1 MNEEQISIILR
12 TLPHSPGVYRFYD
25 KDNNILYV
33 GKAKNLKNRVSSYFR
48 TQHSSARLRIMV
60 KKIERIETTITNTE
74 LEALLLENNMIK
86 NLKPRYNMQL
96 KDDKS
101 YPFIAITN
109 EPFPRIFL
117 TRNRHIPNAEYYGPY
132 ASVRS
137 AKSLLELIHKLFP
150 LRTCKL
156 NLSDEKI
163 KNGNYKVCLEYH
175 LKKCKGPCVG
185 LISKNEYDE
194 YINLARDIIKGKT
207 KLVENYLYENM
218 QKEAK
223 NLNFEEAHQWKI
235 KWERLKTYSSR
246 SIIVTTQD
254 NNLDAINLL
263 EDDDQ
268 AYIAAIR
275 VQNGSIVNSRVFHIE
290 KKLNETPD
298 ELLLYAIGELY
309 EQWDGLQ
316 PELIVPFPISFP
328 IDNVQIT
335 VPKIGYKA
343 NLLKFCLQNA
353 QERKAEDDKRR
364 AIADPN
370 RFTNQLLEKVKT
382 DLQLPTLPRRIECF
396 DNSNIQGAYP
406 VSSCVVFIDGK
417 PAKAEYRI
425 FNVKTVEGIDDFA
438 TMYEVVYRRYKR
450 QKDENKPLPDLII
463 IDGGKGQLHA
473 AYDALKELDLDNI
486 PIIGIAKRL
495 EEIYKPND
503 SMPLNIDKHSPTLK
517 LIQRARDEAHR
528 FGITHHRKL
537 RSKNTIKTQLTD
549 INGIGPKTANKLL
562 EHFGSLENIKN
573 AKDEEIEALIG
584 KAKLN
589 ILKEALK

>member
-370 RFTNQLLEKVKT
+370 RFTNQLLEKVKS

>member
-1 MNEEQISIILR
+1 MNEEQISLILK
-12 TLPHSPGVYRFYD
+12 TLPKSPGVYRFYD
-25 KDNNILYV
+25 KDDNILYV

-60 KKIERIETTITNTE
+60 NKIERIETTVTNTE

-132 ASVRS
+132 ASVRT
-137 AKSLLELIHKLFP
+137 AKSLLELIHKLFQ
-150 LRTCKL
+150 LRNCKL

-163 KNGNYKVCLEYH
+163 KNGSYKVCLEYH

-185 LISKNEYDE
+185 LISENEYDD

-223 NLNFEEAHQWKI
+223 NLNFEEAQQWKI
-235 KWERLKTYSSR
+235 KWERLKSYSSR
-246 SIIVTTQD
+246 SIIVTNQE
-254 NNLDAINLL
+254 NHLDAINLL
-263 EDDDQ
+263 EDENQ

-275 VQNGSIVNSRVFHIE
+275 VENGSIVNSRVFHIE
-290 KKLNETPD
+290 KKLNESPE
-298 ELLLYAIGELY
+298 ELLLYAIGELF

-316 PELIVPFPISFP
+316 PELIIPFPISFP

-335 VPKIGYKA
+335 VPKKGYKA
-343 NLLKFCLQNA
+343 DLLKFCLHNA

-364 AIADPN
+364 SLIEPN
-370 RFTNQLLEKVKT
+370 RFTNQLLEKVKS
-382 DLQLPTLPRRIECF
+382 DLQLPTLPKRIECF

-438 TMYEVVYRRYKR
+438 TMREVVYRRYKR
-450 QKDENKPLPDLII
+450 QKEENKPLPDLII

-503 SMPLNIDKHSPTLK
+503 SIPLNIDKKSPTLK

-549 INGIGPKTANKLL
+549 IKGIGPKTANKLL
-562 EHFGSLENIKN
+562 EHFGSVENIKN
-573 AKDEEIEALIG
+573 APDEELETIIG
-584 KAKLN
+584 KAKLT
-589 ILKEALK
+589 ILKQALK

>member
-382 DLQLPTLPRRIECF
+382 DLQLHTLPRRIECF

-503 SMPLNIDKHSPTLK
+503 SMPLNIDKQSPTLK

-562 EHFGSLENIKN
+562 EHFGSIENIKN

>member
-132 ASVRS
+132 ASVRT

-382 DLQLPTLPRRIECF
+382 DLQLHTLPRRIECF

-503 SMPLNIDKHSPTLK
+503 SMPLNIDKQSPTLK

-537 RSKNTIKTQLTD
+537 RSKETIKTQLID

-573 AKDEEIEALIG
+573 ANDEEIEALIG

>member
-382 DLQLPTLPRRIECF
+382 DLQLHTLPRRIECF

>member
-25 KDNNILYV
+25 KDDNILYV

-60 KKIERIETTITNTE
+60 KKIERIETTVTNTE

-96 KDDKS
+96 RDDKS

-132 ASVRS
+132 ASVRT

-175 LKKCKGPCVG
+175 LKKCKAPCIG
-185 LISKNEYDE
+185 LISENEYDE

-207 KLVENYLYENM
+207 KLAENYLYENM
-218 QKEAK
+218 QREAK
-223 NLNFEEAHQWKI
+223 NLNFEEAQQWKI
-235 KWERLKTYSSR
+235 KWERLKSYSSR
-246 SIIVTTQD
+246 SIIVTNQE

-263 EDDDQ
+263 EDDNQ

-290 KKLNETPD
+290 KKLNETSD

-316 PELIVPFPISFP
+316 PELLLPFPISFP
-328 IDNVQIT
+328 LDNVQIT

-343 NLLKFCLQNA
+343 NLLKFCLRNA

-364 AIADPN
+364 ALADPN

-382 DLQLPTLPRRIECF
+382 DLQLPTLPKRIECF

-406 VSSCVVFIDGK
+406 VSSCVVFLDGK

-438 TMYEVVYRRYKR
+438 SMHEVVYRRYKR
-450 QKDENKPLPDLII
+450 QKEENKPLPDLII

-473 AYDALKELDLDNI
+473 AYDALNELGLDNI

-503 SMPLNIDKHSPTLK
+503 SMPLSIDKKSPTLK

-528 FGITHHRKL
+528 FGITHHRQL

-549 INGIGPKTANKLL
+549 IKGIGPKTASKLL
-562 EHFGSLENIKN
+562 EHFGSVENIKN
-573 AKDEEIEALIG
+573 ATDEEIEAIIG

>member
-364 AIADPN
+364 ALADPN

-463 IDGGKGQLHA
+463 IDGGKGQLHS

-503 SMPLNIDKHSPTLK
+503 SMPLNIDKQSPTLK

>member
-290 KKLNETPD
+290 KKLNETSD

-364 AIADPN
+364 ALADPN

-503 SMPLNIDKHSPTLK
+503 SMPLNIDKQSPTLK

-562 EHFGSLENIKN
+562 EHFGSIENIKN